1 MSGFSISIGFTAK
14 GSIAPPDRGTISLPH
29 DWHECW
35 TLEHHGWSRD
45 ARLQGLDTFGVCVL
59 DAFENLYFSV
69 ALAPL
74 FAIVLEA
81 VPVDHCG

>member
-1 MSGFSISIGFTAK
+1 MRRLIEAPSRFHMIGMNAGLWNIMVGLGMLGYRGLILLA
-14 GSIAPPDRGTISLPH
+14 GS
-29 DWHECW
+29 
-35 TLEHHGWSRD
+35 
-45 ARLQGLDTFGVCVL
+45 VL